1 MGEKVA
7 FEGIVVRVEPDG
19 FGVVKFDTA
28 LGANT
33 HGIFSP
39 STSDA
44 DLPFRA
50 LKAGMH
56 VTGTAEIGNE
66 DLAAVRS
73 VRIE

>member
-1 MGEKVA
+1 MGQKVR

-19 FGVVKFDTA
+19 FGVVKFDDA
-28 LGANT
+28 IGANT

-44 DLPFRA
+44 DLPFRS
-50 LKAGMH
+50 LKPGMH
-56 VTGTAEIGNE
+56 VTGTAEIGSE

>member
-1 MGEKVA
+1 MGNKVT
-7 FEGIVVRVEPDG
+7 FEGIVIRVEPDG
-19 FGVVKFDTA
+19 FGVVKFDPA
-28 LGANT
+28 IGANT

-44 DLPFRA
+44 DLPFRD
-50 LKAGMH
+50 LKPGMH
-56 VTGTAEIGNE
+56 ITGTAEIDHE